1 VTKEKMSHYI
11 KLISLSKGR
20 STYLLTCL
28 LVAMFLV
35 SAWADSMN
43 NTQQEIMSEDFVLN
57 PDTIKKVIPASEP
70 KKATDDKA
78 VSPPVP
84 VHPKEINTAVEA
96 NAVKAVDSASPA
108 ITLPELSASPAAKT
122 EVVEKKQ
129 TVPNKIEAAQPSN
142 HVTLSQTEEIKKN
155 SDGKINEI
163 EDSESHPE
171 KTIDQNNS
179 SKKAEANV
187 MTFAP
192 EWEKSIMFDHESS
205 NLLDVAIENYEK
217 SKSRTITKS
226 KSKGG
231 GINDIIALSERPNK
245 SPSFY
250 LNSIIYN
257 SANSWV
263 VWINDKKISSAVSKD
278 AKKLLPELE
287 VEKVSADEVQCR
299 WQTPF
304 LDDIS
309 PGWEYKVKADNKG
322 ELVTSEKN
330 VAINSKT
337 KVITFTLRPNQTFV
351 SYSMD
356 IEEGYVPEHILP
368 VAAPIKHP
376 EN

>member
-1 VTKEKMSHYI
+1 
-11 KLISLSKGR
+11 
-20 STYLLTCL
+20 
-28 LVAMFLV
+28 
-35 SAWADSMN
+35 
-43 NTQQEIMSEDFVLN
+43 
-57 PDTIKKVIPASEP
+57 
-70 KKATDDKA
+70 
-78 VSPPVP
+78 
-84 VHPKEINTAVEA
+84 
-96 NAVKAVDSASPA
+96 
-108 ITLPELSASPAAKT
+108 
-122 EVVEKKQ
+122 
-129 TVPNKIEAAQPSN
+129 
-142 HVTLSQTEEIKKN
+142 
-155 SDGKINEI
+155 
-163 EDSESHPE
+163 
-171 KTIDQNNS
+171 
-179 SKKAEANV
+179 
-187 MTFAP
+187 
-192 EWEKSIMFDHESS
+192 
-205 NLLDVAIENYEK
+205 
-217 SKSRTITKS
+217 
-226 KSKGG
+226 
-231 GINDIIALSERPNK
+231 
-245 SPSFY
+245 
-250 LNSIIYN
+250 
-257 SANSWV
+257 